1 MQLTKN
7 IRKFKQTFSHG
18 QLLRI
23 LILDESI
30 CVAVRG
36 SRKHVYTKVHTSI
49 LPEGD
54 SNDSL
59 LVLSSV
65 YLVYAVERSEPNA
78 MVTKRPDIAPR

>member
-23 LILDESI
+23 LILGESI

-54 SNDSL
+54 NNDSL
-59 LVLSSV
+59 LVA
-65 YLVYAVERSEPNA
+65 Y
-78 MVTKRPDIAPR
+78 I